1 MNGNKPLE
9 ELTIHDNF
17 MFSAVML
24 ADTENCRQILEYAL
38 GMKVDRVEVVTEKT
52 MVYHPEYK

>member
-9 ELTIHDNF
+9 KLTIHDNF
-17 MFSAVML
+17 MFSAVMMK
-24 ADTENCRQILEYAL
+24 DTENCRQVLEYAL
-38 GMKVDRVEVVTEKT
+38 GMQVDRVEVVAEKT